1 MLGGGGSGRELEL
14 FSAWEWALL
23 CTCVTTRALCGLG
36 VGNLLADRVNHI
48 LLTTLAGGMAMVSV
62 VNYNSL

>member
-1 MLGGGGSGRELEL
+1 MLGGSELEL
-14 FSAWEWALL
+14 FSAGEWALL
-23 CTCVTTRALCGLG
+23 CTYVITRALCGLG

-48 LLTTLAGGMAMVSV
+48 LLLSV